1 MRQINI
7 KVSDEEYDLIN
18 ANAALLDKTITA
30 YVKELALNQNIINYD
45 FETLQ
50 KHTEEISNIKQ
61 VLNQIV
67 ITMIQNGDI
76 YSGNMNTILSVIQEL
91 TDSEKEIKSQL
102 RKERESNRKYLKKC
116 VQKNL
121 LKLQEEKE
129 SA

>member
-1 MRQINI
+1 M
-7 KVSDEEYDLIN
+7 
-18 ANAALLDKTITA
+18 ATIR
-30 YVKELALNQNIINYD
+30 L
-45 FETLQ
+45 
-50 KHTEEISNIKQ
+50 KQ

-76 YSGNMNTILSVIQEL
+76 YSGDMNTILSVIQEL

>member
-30 YVKELALNQNIINYD
+30 YVKELAINQNIINYA

-76 YSGNMNTILSVIQEL
+76 YSGDMNTILSVIQEL

>member
-67 ITMIQNGDI
+67 IKMIQNGDI
-76 YSGNMNTILSVIQEL
+76 YSGDMNTILSVIQEL

>member
-76 YSGNMNTILSVIQEL
+76 YSGDLNTILSVIQEL

-121 LKLQEEKE
+121 LKLQEEKA

>member
-1 MRQINI
+1 M
-7 KVSDEEYDLIN
+7 
-18 ANAALLDKTITA
+18 
-30 YVKELALNQNIINYD
+30 ALNQNIINYD

-50 KHTEEISNIKQ
+50 KHTEEISNIKK
-61 VLNQIV
+61 VLNQKV

-76 YSGNMNTILSVIQEL
+76 YSGDMNTILSVIQEL

>member
-61 VLNQIV
+61 GLNQIV

-76 YSGNMNTILSVIQEL
+76 YSGDMNTILSVIQEL

>member
-76 YSGNMNTILSVIQEL
+76 YSGDMNTILSVIQEL

-121 LKLQEEKE
+121 LKLQEEKK

>member
-76 YSGNMNTILSVIQEL
+76 YSGDMNTILSVIQEL

>member
-18 ANAALLDKTITA
+18 ATAALLDKTITA

-76 YSGNMNTILSVIQEL
+76 YSGDMNTILSVIQEL

>member
-76 YSGNMNTILSVIQEL
+76 YSGGLNTILSVIQEL

-121 LKLQEEKE
+121 LKLQEEKA

>member
-61 VLNQIV
+61 ALNQIV

-76 YSGNMNTILSVIQEL
+76 YSGDMNTILSVIQEL
-91 TDSEKEIKSQL
+91 T
-102 RKERESNRKYLKKC
+102 
-116 VQKNL
+116 V
-121 LKLQEEKE
+121 
-129 SA
+129 